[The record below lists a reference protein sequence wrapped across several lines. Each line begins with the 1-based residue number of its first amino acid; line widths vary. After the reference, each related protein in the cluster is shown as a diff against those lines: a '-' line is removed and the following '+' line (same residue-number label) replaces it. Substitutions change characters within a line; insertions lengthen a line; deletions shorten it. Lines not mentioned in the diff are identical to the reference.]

1 MTIALRNTGIEPVG
15 EMPWGTH
22 FCHFYETRDDLLE
35 TLLPFFKAGL
45 EAGEFCA
52 WVVSEPLTEE
62 GVWQAL
68 DRAVPRFDRY
78 VSDRSI
84 EVLQARDVYLAG
96 GEIDLHRIIGN
107 WGAKLERA
115 LSRGYEGIRVSG
127 NTAWLEQ
134 KQWREFM
141 EYETEL
147 NRGIGDQPMLVL
159 CTYPLTTCGATE
171 FLDVTATH
179 QFAVAKRRGRWEVV
193 ETPQLTQAKA
203 EIARLNR
210 DLEQRVL
217 ERTTELEAVIGDQK
231 RASEALQEAQM
242 ALAHVTRLTTI
253 SELTASLAHEVNQ
266 PLAAIEANAA
276 ASLNWLDHTPPALD
290 EARQGMQLVIRDA
303 QRAGD
308 VIAHARALVKKS
320 DGEMS
325 LVDVDQLIREVL
337 SLVQPEVLKHAVVVE
352 EALAEDLLPVRGD
365 RVRLQ
370 QLVLNLIMNGIEA
383 MAEVAARPRRLVVS
397 CVRGQ
402 GEAGP
407 GVLVGVQDAGV
418 GAAADLER
426 LFDPFFTTK
435 RDGLGMGLSIGRSIA
450 QAHGGRLWARR
461 NADHGLTFHLLVPE
475 TSAAGL
481 SPSPRAL
488 FPFGDGPSYAFT

>member
-15 EMPWGTH
+15 EMLWGTH

-35 TLLPFFKAGL
+35 TLLRFFKAGL

-52 WVVSEPLTEE
+52 WVAAELLTEE

-68 DRAVPRFDRY
+68 ERAVPRLDRY

-141 EYETEL
+141 EYEMEL

-171 FLDVTATH
+171 FLDVAGTH

-210 DLEQRVL
+210 DLEQRGL
-217 ERTTELEAVIGDQK
+217 ERTTELEAAIGDQK
-231 RASEALQEAQM
+231 RGSEGLQEPQN
-242 ALAHVTRLTTI
+242 ALAQVTRLATLGDPAA
-253 SELTASLAHEVNQ
+253 STAREVN
-266 PLAAIEANAA
+266 PPRAALEGNAA
-276 ASLNWLDHTPPALD
+276 ASLDWLDHTPPALD
-290 EARQGMQLVIRDA
+290 EARQR
-303 QRAGD
+303 
-308 VIAHARALVKKS
+308 
-320 DGEMS
+320 
-325 LVDVDQLIREVL
+325 
-337 SLVQPEVLKHAVVVE
+337 
-352 EALAEDLLPVRGD
+352 
-365 RVRLQ
+365 
-370 QLVLNLIMNGIEA
+370 
-383 MAEVAARPRRLVVS
+383 
-397 CVRGQ
+397 
-402 GEAGP
+402 
-407 GVLVGVQDAGV
+407 
-418 GAAADLER
+418 
-426 LFDPFFTTK
+426 
-435 RDGLGMGLSIGRSIA
+435 
-450 QAHGGRLWARR
+450 
-461 NADHGLTFHLLVPE
+461 
-475 TSAAGL
+475 
-481 SPSPRAL
+481 
-488 FPFGDGPSYAFT
+488 

>member
-68 DRAVPRFDRY
+68 DRAVPRLDRY

-231 RASEALQEAQM
+231 RASEALQEAQK

-337 SLVQPEVLKHAVVVE
+337 SLVQLEVQKHAVVVE

-383 MAEVAARPRRLVVS
+383 MAEVTARPRRLVVS

-407 GVLVGVQDAGV
+407 GVLIGVQDAGV

-461 NADHGLTFHLLVPE
+461 NADHGLTFHLLLPE

>member
-1 MTIALRNTGIEPVG
+1 MTTALRNTGIEPVG

-45 EAGEFCA
+45 EADEFCA
-52 WVVSEPLTEE
+52 WVVSEPLTEPE
-62 GVWQAL
+62 VWQAL
-68 DRAVPRFDRY
+68 DRAVPDLAQY
-78 VSDRSI
+78 VSDQSI
-84 EVLQARDVYLAG
+84 EVLNARDVYLAG
-96 GEIDLHRIIGN
+96 GEINLHRIIDN
-107 WGAKLERA
+107 WRVKLKRA
-115 LSRGYEGIRVSG
+115 LSGGYPGIRVSG

-134 KQWREFM
+134 KHWRDFM

-159 CTYPLTTCGATE
+159 CTYPLTTCGASE
-171 FLDVTATH
+171 FLDVAGTH

-217 ERTTELEAVIGDQK
+217 ERTTELEAAIRDQK
-231 RASEALQEAQM
+231 QASEALQEAQK

-266 PLAAIEANAA
+266 PLAAIDANAT
-276 ASLNWLDHTPPALD
+276 ASLIWLDHTPPRLD

-320 DGEMS
+320 DGEKS
-325 LVDVDQLIREVL
+325 LVGVDEMIREVL
-337 SLVQPEVLKHAVVVE
+337 SLVQPEVQKHSVAVE
-352 EALAEDLLPVRGD
+352 QALDDGLPPVLGD
-365 RVRLQ
+365 RIRLQ
-370 QLVLNLIMNGIEA
+370 QLVLNLIMNGIDS
-383 MAEVAARPRRLVVS
+383 MAGVTSRPRRLVIS
-397 CVRGQ
+397 CKRVQ
-402 GEAGP
+402 GDDGP

-418 GAAADLER
+418 GAAEDNIEKF
-426 LFDPFFTTK
+426 FDPFVTTK

-450 QAHGGRLWARR
+450 QAHGGRLWARC
-461 NADHGLTFHLLVPE
+461 NADHGLTFHLLIPA
-475 TSAAGL
+475 TSNPPA
-481 SPSPRAL
+481 
-488 FPFGDGPSYAFT
+488 